1 MSSEEPV
8 WWLVLVEHDDDMKI
22 EWVMEFNAESAV
34 EMVESRY
41 PDRVIGYY
49 DEDDNYIRTRII
61 ND

>member
-1 MSSEEPV
+1 M
-8 WWLVLVEHDDDMKI
+8 EHDDDMKI

-34 EMVESRY
+34 EIVESRC
-41 PDRVIGYY
+41 PGRVIGYY